1 MNSDNMMI
9 AGRTLDYGPFGWMEK
24 YIFKNIF
31 NYLFFNYLFI
41 FVRYDP
47 NYQPFTSDTN
57 KYFSFIN
64 QFDALKMNM
73 KTFSKSI
80 LYLLNELKNK
90 KLNNSE
96 SENENDMN
104 NIDYSEIIE
113 HIITIEFD
121 EIFQH
126 EIDQIRFNLINFFSF
141 NLIFN
146 KLSINYKFNCKI
158 YIDEKNWD

>member
-1 MNSDNMMI
+1 MDH
-9 AGRTLDYGPFGWMEK
+9 LDGWK
-24 YIFKNIF
+24 SIFTNIL
-31 NYLFFNYLFI
+31 NYLFNYLFI

-80 LYLLNELKNK
+80 LYLLNELKNQ
-90 KLNNSE
+90 KLNKI
-96 SENENDMN
+96 ENEDDMN
-104 NIDYSEIIE
+104 NIDYSKIIE

-121 EIFQH
+121 EILEH
-126 EIDQIRFNLINFFSF
+126 EIDQIRFNLINFFW
-141 NLIFN
+141 L
-146 KLSINYKFNCKI
+146 
-158 YIDEKNWD
+158 